1 MSYFFLV
8 GTTLTTQQY
17 VLAWKQWQEKA
28 TTELHQKIPSSPLS
42 HCALPRKKS
51 KLPEFPHSKSEY
63 LKKNFTLVFSTVV
76 FVQGLRRG
84 KTGRQCENPSKIIF
98 PFQLWNNLHCV
109 SRNLI
114 DVAEVFFKSK
124 FNIVHLQCWLGT
136 PKNKPLWIFLWW
148 HWYLCI
154 IGRWKAFNFFWN
166 YFLVINPAFK
176 AKKITQMLL

>member
-1 MSYFFLV
+1 MCWLENSDKKRRRQSY
-8 GTTLTTQQY
+8 TKKY
-17 VLAWKQWQEKA
+17 LARLFHIVPCQV
-28 TTELHQKIPSSPLS
+28 
-42 HCALPRKKS
+42 KS
-51 KLPEFPHSKSEY
+51 QSCQNFQIKNQST

-98 PFQLWNNLHCV
+98 PFQLWNIFYCV

-136 PKNKPLWIFLWW
+136 PKNKPLWNLLRWY
-148 HWYLCI
+148 WYLCI

-166 YFLVINPAFK
+166 YFLLINPAFK

>member
-1 MSYFFLV
+1 MCWLENSDKKRRRQSY
-8 GTTLTTQQY
+8 TKKY
-17 VLAWKQWQEKA
+17 LARLFHIVPCQV
-28 TTELHQKIPSSPLS
+28 
-42 HCALPRKKS
+42 KS
-51 KLPEFPHSKSEY
+51 QSCQNFQIKNQST
-63 LKKNFTLVFSTVV
+63 LKKLHSCFLDSCFCSRLAQRKNRSSMRKSIQNNFS
-76 FVQGLRRG
+76 
-84 KTGRQCENPSKIIF
+84 
-98 PFQLWNNLHCV
+98 FQLWNIFYCV

-136 PKNKPLWIFLWW
+136 PKDKPLWIFVRW